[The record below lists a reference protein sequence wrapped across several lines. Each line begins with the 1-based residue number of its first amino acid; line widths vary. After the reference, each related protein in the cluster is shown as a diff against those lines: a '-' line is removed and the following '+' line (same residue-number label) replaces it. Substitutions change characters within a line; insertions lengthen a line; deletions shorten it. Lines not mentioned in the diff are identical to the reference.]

1 MQGRG
6 NFIQNAGKSSPCISH
21 LKRALHC
28 TLQGLKR
35 NFQLIGF
42 VQIFPD
48 KDYSS
53 RCSCKNKQQGAAI
66 NTLKSTQ
73 QKYAARA
80 PKMPNSSKLWG
91 LWGNLGSDQ
100 LISPILLLMLM
111 LAFTFMLVLMLM
123 LMLILLIGSF
133 KVSPRTG
140 SVLLCPPLLCY
151 RLRWL
156 GSVFGTMQT
165 ANICTKSELV
175 MNLNIFFKTLML
187 SLSKRGITLSDTF
200 SVTCDCE

>member
-28 TLQGLKR
+28 TLHGLKR

-48 KDYSS
+48 KDYSG

-66 NTLKSTQ
+66 NTLKSTLQ
-73 QKYAARA
+73 ERQKCPIAA
-80 PKMPNSSKLWG
+80 NCEDYEEI
-91 LWGNLGSDQ
+91 LGPLKSFP
-100 LISPILLLMLM
+100 PILLLMLM
-111 LAFTFMLVLMLM
+111 LTFTFMSVLMLM
-123 LMLILLIGSF
+123 LMLILLKGSF

-151 RLRWL
+151 RLR
-156 GSVFGTMQT
+156 
-165 ANICTKSELV
+165 
-175 MNLNIFFKTLML
+175 
-187 SLSKRGITLSDTF
+187 
-200 SVTCDCE
+200 

>member
-28 TLQGLKR
+28 TLHGLKR

-42 VQIFPD
+42 VRIFPD
-48 KDYSS
+48 KDYSN
-53 RCSCKNKQQGAAI
+53 KNKQQGAAT
-66 NTLKSTQ
+66 NALKSTLQ
-73 QKYAARA
+73 ERQKSPIAA
-80 PKMPNSSKLWG
+80 NCEDYEEI
-91 LWGNLGSDQ
+91 LGPIKSFP
-100 LISPILLLMLM
+100 PILLLMLM
-111 LAFTFMLVLMLM
+111 LEFTFMLVLMLMLM

-151 RLRWL
+151 RLR
-156 GSVFGTMQT
+156 
-165 ANICTKSELV
+165 
-175 MNLNIFFKTLML
+175 
-187 SLSKRGITLSDTF
+187 
-200 SVTCDCE
+200 

>member
-6 NFIQNAGKSSPCISH
+6 NFIPNAGKSSPCISH

-80 PKMPNSSKLWG
+80 PKMPTSSKLWG

-100 LISPILLLMLM
+100 VISPHIVVNVDAGIHIYVGVDVDVDVDDRLLQS
-111 LAFTFMLVLMLM
+111 FTKDRFCAPVP
-123 LMLILLIGSF
+123 S
-133 KVSPRTG
+133 
-140 SVLLCPPLLCY
+140 PPLL
-151 RLRWL
+151 
-156 GSVFGTMQT
+156 
-165 ANICTKSELV
+165 
-175 MNLNIFFKTLML
+175 
-187 SLSKRGITLSDTF
+187 
-200 SVTCDCE
+200 